1 MHAEANAIAYAA
13 RHGVRLEGAEMHC
26 TDSPCLSCA
35 RLIINAGIN
44 RLVYA
49 REYRITDGVRLL
61 QQAGLTVEVLPNM
74 MDPC

>member
-1 MHAEANAIAYAA
+1 
-13 RHGVRLEGAEMHC
+13 MHC

-61 QQAGLTVEVLPNM
+61 QQAGLTVEFLPNM